1 MLDMFMKKLMTAAC
15 CVLVLIT
22 SNASAQ
28 QSSGSTAPEWIL
40 QGNIYEVN
48 TRQYTPEGTFRAF
61 ERNLFRLKKMGLQ
74 TLWFMPICPI
84 GKQDR
89 KGSLGSYYAISD
101 YKKINPEFG
110 TMTDWKILVQRCH
123 EMGMKVIVDWV
134 ANHTSPDNVWMA
146 SHPDFYVKDS
156 TGKAISPF
164 DWTDARKLNYSNPQL
179 VDSMIS
185 AMKYWIKESDIDGYR
200 CDVAEEVPDA
210 FWKKCIGELRKM
222 KPLFFLAEGEK
233 PWLHKAGF
241 NATYTWSVF
250 NVVKDIAAGVK
261 PANSLDTIIEANQ
274 TAFDKKDLRMY
285 FTSNHDENSWSKAD
299 YGTTPGDSHA
309 PFAVFTQTMDHSVPL
324 IYSGQEEPFLRA
336 IRFFDKDTITFK
348 NYLRSGFYNKLLSLR
363 ASNAALNAYS
373 KYEKIKSNDDSRIFA
388 YWRWNGDKKIL
399 VVLNLSPVEMEVNL
413 KDIKLD
419 GKAKEVFG
427 GLDKTFNKTYNAYL
441 KAWGYKVF
449 VFD

>member
-1 MLDMFMKKLMTAAC
+1 MFMKKLMTAAC

-61 ERNLFRLKKMGLQ
+61 ERNLFRLKKMGVQ

-110 TMTDWKILVQRCH
+110 TLTDWKILVQRCH
-123 EMGMKVIVDWV
+123 EMGIKVIVDWV

-156 TGKAISPF
+156 TGKPISPF

-241 NATYTWSVF
+241 NATYSWSVF
-250 NVVKDIAAGVK
+250 NVMKDIAAGVK

-274 TAFDKKDLRMY
+274 ASFDKKDLRMY

-363 ASNAALNAYS
+363 TSNAALNAYS

-413 KDIKLD
+413 KDNKLD

-441 KAWGYKVF
+441 KAWGYKIF

>member
-1 MLDMFMKKLMTAAC
+1 MFMKKLMTAAC

-61 ERNLFRLKKMGLQ
+61 ERNLFRLKKMGVQ

-110 TMTDWKILVQRCH
+110 TLTDWKILVQRCH
-123 EMGMKVIVDWV
+123 EMGIKVIVDWV

-241 NATYTWSVF
+241 NATYSWSVF
-250 NVVKDIAAGVK
+250 NVIKDIAAGIK

-274 TAFDKKDLRMY
+274 ASFDKKDLRMY

-363 ASNAALNAYS
+363 TSNAALNAYS

-413 KDIKLD
+413 KDNKLD

-449 VFD
+449 VFE

>member
-1 MLDMFMKKLMTAAC
+1 MFMKKLMTAAC

-61 ERNLFRLKKMGLQ
+61 ERNLFRLKKMGVQ

-110 TMTDWKILVQRCH
+110 TLTDWKILVQRCH
-123 EMGMKVIVDWV
+123 EMGIKVIVDWV

-156 TGKAISPF
+156 TGKPISPF

-241 NATYTWSVF
+241 NATYSWSVF
-250 NVVKDIAAGVK
+250 NVMKDIAAGVK

-274 TAFDKKDLRMY
+274 ASFDKKDLRMY

-363 ASNAALNAYS
+363 TSNAALNAYS

-413 KDIKLD
+413 KDNKLN

>member
-1 MLDMFMKKLMTAAC
+1 
-15 CVLVLIT
+15 
-22 SNASAQ
+22 
-28 QSSGSTAPEWIL
+28 
-40 QGNIYEVN
+40 
-48 TRQYTPEGTFRAF
+48 
-61 ERNLFRLKKMGLQ
+61 
-74 TLWFMPICPI
+74 
-84 GKQDR
+84 
-89 KGSLGSYYAISD
+89 
-101 YKKINPEFG
+101 
-110 TMTDWKILVQRCH
+110 
-123 EMGMKVIVDWV
+123 
-134 ANHTSPDNVWMA
+134 MA

>member
-1 MLDMFMKKLMTAAC
+1 MFMKKLMTAAC

-48 TRQYTPEGTFRAF
+48 TRQYTAEGTFRAF
-61 ERNLFRLKKMGLQ
+61 ERNLFRLKKMGVQ

-110 TMTDWKILVQRCH
+110 TLTDWKILVQRCH
-123 EMGMKVIVDWV
+123 EMGIKVIVDWV

-156 TGKAISPF
+156 TGKPISPF

-250 NVVKDIAAGVK
+250 NVIKDIAAGVK

-274 TAFDKKDLRMY
+274 ASFDKKDLRMY

-363 ASNAALNAYS
+363 TSNAALNAYS

-413 KDIKLD
+413 KDNKLD

-441 KAWGYKVF
+441 KAWGYKIF